1 MTEIKE
7 LIMDKPGY
15 KFFCEI
21 CNSGFNRKSHYDVHL
36 KTNKHVRNERQGT
49 NVSTSTIIGTTTTD
63 KTREYLDMIE
73 LLRKNIKMSE
83 EQVISC
89 NQHITD
95 KSCIIEQ
102 LKSHVDEQKVHID
115 ILKKTHLTEQLE
127 KDNVIQD
134 LKNKLD
140 SRNTKDLKNNTL
152 IEENNRICKDLD
164 DAHKQIEDLSKKN
177 ELADNTI
184 IAHMKSYDQMRELC
198 DTMMPR
204 INEYGKLKNEYEKT
218 LKEKYQL
225 NDSNIKLQDENNKI
239 KKYGHQI
246 MNIERIQQ
254 ENERLMKDN
263 KNFKVILKSMENV
276 DDIKKE
282 NAALKLQN
290 TELVNKYKE
299 GLIQKRVFEN
309 RLREVEYNQRRSQKR
324 TSYDSEDDG
333 WN

>member
-1 MTEIKE
+1 
-7 LIMDKPGY
+7 
-15 KFFCEI
+15 
-21 CNSGFNRKSHYDVHL
+21 
-36 KTNKHVRNERQGT
+36 
-49 NVSTSTIIGTTTTD
+49 
-63 KTREYLDMIE
+63 
-73 LLRKNIKMSE
+73 
-83 EQVISC
+83 
-89 NQHITD
+89 
-95 KSCIIEQ
+95 
-102 LKSHVDEQKVHID
+102 
-115 ILKKTHLTEQLE
+115 
-127 KDNVIQD
+127 
-134 LKNKLD
+134 
-140 SRNTKDLKNNTL
+140 
-152 IEENNRICKDLD
+152 
-164 DAHKQIEDLSKKN
+164 
-177 ELADNTI
+177 
-184 IAHMKSYDQMRELC
+184 
-198 DTMMPR
+198 
-204 INEYGKLKNEYEKT
+204 LKNEYEKT